1 MSSDIILFFQSKL
14 SLKHDKMLFLSAGD
28 ETKNQKIEGLCSE
41 AKMTQK
47 TYILGLI
54 FTTLPD
60 GDGILAQ

>member
-1 MSSDIILFFQSKL
+1 
-14 SLKHDKMLFLSAGD
+14 MLFLSAGD